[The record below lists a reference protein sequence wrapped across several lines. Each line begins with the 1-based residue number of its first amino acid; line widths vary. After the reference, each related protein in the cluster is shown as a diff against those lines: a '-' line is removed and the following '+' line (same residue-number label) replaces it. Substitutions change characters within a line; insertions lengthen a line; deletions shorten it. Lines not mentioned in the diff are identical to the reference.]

1 MVKLSE
7 LTIDKRLTNN
17 KIAIFNSFT
26 QAIANTGDLDKN
38 YISNNGLLANIFT
51 YQVSQNNEYLDFIKK
66 NENNYIEFFLKI
78 MNLPQLVEILKI
90 NIQNSNLNLEID
102 SNLDKS
108 VFNNIPVFAQ
118 LIETVGSLNN
128 EDIQKYY
135 ESIISKDTQGN
146 YPSLI
151 ISLLMEQ
158 VEKILENNLVQS
170 YYQNSIPILSLYG
183 EISPKILYQK
193 YIYDTT
199 RSIQSY
205 ILNFGPSTL
214 DSISAIFNFYKLNEI
229 RKLNSSNFTTIN
241 YQNNNSFFTNY
252 LSNNS
257 NINQI
262 TDYYP
267 NGFYSAYGD
276 NINSTFIANFNNYS
290 PEYNIDLSQKYLF
303 YLGIDN
309 DYGWNNATKF
319 LKSIASEYTEII
331 LESYSSE
338 NGNVI
343 YRINNDAIT
352 QQEYNEYIENN
363 YINDVLTRLI
373 TNQNIN
379 FQESQFKSLNINN
392 QDLNY
397 LSQISKNPKVIAI
410 KFPYYQTENDE
421 NNEDMG
427 LGVQDAWYILD
438 KIVTNNNLS
447 INDITII
454 LQSYGTNSDKET
466 LKFLMNNTKYIPL
479 TIGSIYDF
487 LEKNFNDLFN
497 ENSSLQKNIFDG
509 LMSVK
514 SYNAFN
520 TKFINKLSK
529 TLYLLK
535 DYIKYD
541 TIFSNFE
548 EYFDQF
554 NFYKLLVLLN
564 NIGLYITN
572 TTRQVGINSNEE
584 SLVTNIKIPS
594 GKEIFDSNYEFN
606 FKELSTSQSAGDNGI
621 SDSKYLFSGL
631 INTAYNYGN
640 YLSVNDGSPFNRNCA
655 YTIYQRNSNGPYQ
668 DFANIK
674 IKYNYVPMY
683 YTNIDNNYEV
693 AFINSDIDL
702 VTSLIFDINGDTTN
716 YNLFYKQNLLNY
728 LNNSILVTNDNSYI
742 SVPTTSSVLYS
753 SNIED
758 ILIKNDLSYN
768 EIKQI
773 IIGNKIQNI
782 QYNTDNFSLNKF
794 TDLSSI
800 IFGNSLLTI
809 NDSLL
814 KDSSINSINFI
825 IDSSSNYDNCL
836 NTIESNAFSNC
847 VNLNN
852 VILPNNVYIIGNN
865 SFEKTTNLKNFTFS
879 KNLQTIGT
887 NAFFESGIETVYF
900 SSINDICNNA
910 FNNCNNLLN
919 VTFDISCK
927 ITILNNNIF
936 ANCISLNSVT
946 LCDSISKISNC
957 FNNCESLQNINLSKS
972 ITEIEA
978 NCFTNCI
985 NLENINIEDS
995 SLTILNDNL
1004 FTNCSKLKRCILPV
1018 SITNIG
1024 NNVFNNCIDLSY
1036 LIINGAIENDLCN
1049 NLFSNIGHKVI
1060 IYYFSN
1066 LTATS
1071 KFNNVLNDVSLVDLY
1086 NTIPQYNLIDYF
1098 ENINVEINSIFK
1110 LKNINIE
1117 FFIEDYKIN
1126 YDNLIIENSNDL
1138 DCSLNVEY
1146 ISLEQNNFSNRNIS
1160 IENGKEN
1167 GTNTLFKFI
1176 NSGTIIQYI
1185 ITFGNNLTLIIDT
1198 FINLVNNISNKPNIN
1213 YKGNKI
1219 QYISD
1224 YSKDLNFYGVNSK
1237 NNSNIDISY
1246 ISLTN
1251 SINPTEFENNGS
1263 ITLTN
1268 SGYKN
1273 NFDFFTVYIKFYIN
1287 YYYAI
1292 DENNNY
1298 NCDYNYIC
1306 YLQENVSKRNLR
1318 INNQTCKFEFI
1329 NENNINK
1336 GKLTLRFEND
1346 GNISVNNQLKL
1357 QSTYDNVLD
1366 INYTKFLF
1374 PIFSITDNS
1383 GESNNLTNI
1392 NGPPSN
1398 ISFNLGSNGPNYYF
1412 KNRIDSKILNGTIMN
1427 ILNSYNNYQK
1437 VYKQINFQS
1446 EYVYE
1451 QAWGLTKGLKA
1462 NDYISIEIIFNYFGN
1477 CKDILNNKNNIFTK
1491 NNNFAIFLDNGTT
1504 SSFSNNI
1511 LKFYNVGYFNE
1522 TFGGGLN
1529 LRTSDLF
1536 NLSLS
1541 ENYNY
1546 NDNVFNFEISGNVSN
1561 LILNGPSNLIIERGS
1576 YFEDFGVMYIGS
1588 ISNEQFKYYEYPENT
1603 YNSISLEL
1611 LTGVYEIS
1619 YVVYP
1624 FGESGISYQLSRTI
1638 QVVDSNSNKPTI
1650 TLGNNIYQEFIFN
1663 IFESSQN
1670 IYSLNN
1676 LMNYAYDSSGKELPI
1691 FNKLLTNPLNNP
1703 GNYYEYFYT
1712 YDDFGNY
1719 NSVKRTI
1726 KLTSIINIDN
1736 QTNYE
1741 LSNNIL
1747 DIYIKNNS
1755 YENSNIYIVFKQLQ
1769 TYESSGFDISFGY
1782 NGITYYT
1789 SNDALTNYDLGN
1801 IEISGNSTITPEV
1814 SNNYLILDNLI
1825 EPSSNNLISIN
1836 NLDTIYKQV
1845 GLFLVES
1852 SQNVIDFNNI
1862 DFNNINSSNS
1872 FVYTPFIEYTNL
1884 ILDSSSNFQIIYDT
1898 SNSKLDIYI
1907 ENSGTMIYNN
1917 FDKKI
1922 VFKKLHKYNASSDYS
1937 TTFSYEGLIYY
1948 TSNNTESDYNISNAS
1963 IISDYNAEISNN
1975 SIIINNT
1982 IEPFVTKVLSLI
1994 DINRINQPIGL
2005 FLIDNSENNIDFNN
2019 INSFNSFVYIG
2030 NNVYFDYN
2038 EMSYNNVT
2046 NILSI
2051 SVKSETY
2058 LNTMFETGTSNS
2070 SYLVCGIYEIS
2081 NNFNSTIYN
2090 FNYEN
2095 YNLGII
2101 QGVNTNN
2108 TTSNIISHNIN
2119 NVSMFSYNENIF
2131 INVQNI
2137 YQNNLKQY
2145 INFEINNLI
2154 LDNSK
2159 VYALF
2164 IDKNVNT
2171 QSYTDDDF
2179 ANNYGFI
2186 YENNEL
2192 FTNNSD
2198 NIYIINQHLLN

>member
-1 MVKLSE
+1 MVKLSD
-7 LTIDKRLTNN
+7 LTIDKTLTNN

-38 YISNNGLLANIFT
+38 YVSNNGLLINTFT
-51 YQVSQNNEYLDFIKK
+51 YQVSKNNEYLDFTKI

-90 NIQNSNLNLEID
+90 NVENNNLNLVID

-108 VFNNIPVFAQ
+108 VFNNIPIFIQ
-118 LIETVGSLNN
+118 LIETFGSLNN
-128 EDIQKYY
+128 DNIQKSY

-158 VEKILENNLVQS
+158 VEKILENNLVQN

-199 RSIQSY
+199 RSIPSY

-229 RKLNSSNFTTIN
+229 RKLNSSKFRTIN
-241 YQNNNSFFTNY
+241 YENDNSFFTNY

-257 NINQI
+257 NINEI

-267 NGFYSAYGD
+267 TGFYSAYGD
-276 NINSTFIANFNNYS
+276 KVNSTFIANFNNYS
-290 PEYNIDLSQKYLF
+290 LEYNIDLSQKYLF

-319 LKSIASEYTEII
+319 LKSIASEYREII
-331 LESYSSE
+331 LESYSSVTDVE
-338 NGNVI
+338 
-343 YRINNDAIT
+343 
-352 QQEYNEYIENN
+352 NEYVNN
-363 YINDVLTRLI
+363 SFLNSET
-373 TNQNIN
+373 TNSNIN
-379 FQESQFKSLNINN
+379 FEESLLKSININN
-392 QDLNY
+392 QNLNNF
-397 LSQISKNPKVIAI
+397 SQISKNPKVIAI
-410 KFPYYQTENDE
+410 KFAYYQTENDKHVKE
-421 NNEDMG
+421 IG
-427 LGVQDAWYILD
+427 KGVHDAWYILD
-438 KIVTNNNLS
+438 KIVTYKNLS
-447 INDITII
+447 TDDITII
-454 LQSYGTNSDKET
+454 LQSYGTDSDKET
-466 LKFLMNNTKYIPL
+466 LNFLKDNPKYIPL
-479 TIGSIYDF
+479 TIGSVYDF
-487 LEKNFNDLFN
+487 LEKSFNDLFSDN
-497 ENSSLQKNIFDG
+497 QSLSRNTFDG
-509 LMSVK
+509 LKSVK

-529 TLYLLK
+529 TFYLLK

-541 TIFSNFE
+541 TIFNNFE

-572 TTRQVGINSNEE
+572 TTRLNGINSNEE

-594 GKEIFDSNYEFN
+594 GNEIYNANFEFN
-606 FKELSTSQSAGDNGI
+606 FKELSNSQSAGENGI

-640 YLSVNDGSPFNRNCA
+640 YLSVDDGSPFKRNCA
-655 YTIYQRNSNGPYQ
+655 YTIYERNSNGPYQ

-683 YTNIDNNYEV
+683 YTNIDNKYEV

-702 VTSLIFDINGDTTN
+702 VTSLIFDINGDTAN

-742 SVPTTSSVLYS
+742 LVPTTSSILYS

-768 EIKQI
+768 QIKEI

-782 QYNTDNFSLNKF
+782 EYNTDNFSLNQF

-809 NDSLL
+809 NNSLL

-836 NTIESNAFSNC
+836 NTIEANAFSNC

-852 VILPNNVYIIGNN
+852 VILPNNVYTIGNN

-879 KNLQTIGT
+879 KNLQTIGSS
-887 NAFFESGIETVYF
+887 AYLESGIESVYF
-900 SSINDICNNA
+900 SSIDDIFNNA

-919 VTFDISCK
+919 VTFDNSCK
-927 ITILNNNIF
+927 ITILNNDIF
-936 ANCISLNSVT
+936 ANCISLNSVK

-995 SLTILNDNL
+995 SLTFLSDNL
-1004 FTNCSKLKRCILPV
+1004 FTNCIKLKRCILPV

-1024 NNVFNNCIDLSY
+1024 NNVFNNCSDLSY
-1036 LIINGAIENDLCN
+1036 LIINGTIENDLCN
-1049 NLFSNIGHKVI
+1049 NVFSNIGDKVI

-1066 LTATS
+1066 LTDTS
-1071 KFNNVLNDVSLVDLY
+1071 KFNDVVNDVLLVDLY
-1086 NTIPQYNLIDYF
+1086 NTIPTSYKLIDHYQ
-1098 ENINVEINSIFK
+1098 NLNVETNSLFK
-1110 LKNINIE
+1110 LKNIGIE
-1117 FFIEDYKIN
+1117 FFIEDFKLN
-1126 YDNLIIENSNDL
+1126 YDNLIIQYTDYL
-1138 DCSLNVEY
+1138 DCSLNV
-1146 ISLEQNNFSNRNIS
+1146 IIVKFSYNDFKNKNIELKDAT
-1160 IENGKEN
+1160 EN
-1167 GTNTLFKFI
+1167 TIPRSFKFI
-1176 NSGTIIQYI
+1176 GSSNIIYYTIM
-1185 ITFGNNLTLIIDT
+1185 FGNNLTLNPST
-1198 FINLVNNISNKPNIN
+1198 QINVINSISNKPNIK
-1213 YKGNKI
+1213 YKGNRI

-1237 NNSNIDISY
+1237 NSLNMDISY
-1246 ISLTN
+1246 HSLIN
-1251 SINPTEFENNGS
+1251 SINPTEFNDEFSLQITNNA
-1263 ITLTN
+1263 
-1268 SGYKN
+1268 YKN
-1273 NFDFFTVYIKFYIN
+1273 NFNFSNNTNIKLYVN
-1287 YYYAI
+1287 YYYTI

-1318 INNQTCKFEFI
+1318 VSNENCKFEFI

-1357 QSTYDNVLD
+1357 QSTIDNVLD
-1366 INYTKFLF
+1366 VNYTKFLF
-1374 PIFSITDNS
+1374 PIFSITNTNA
-1383 GESNNLTNI
+1383 ESNDLTDI
-1392 NGPPSN
+1392 NGPPLDT
-1398 ISFNLGSNGPNYYF
+1398 SFNLGSSGTTASGIGPNYYF
-1412 KNRIDSKILNGTIMN
+1412 KNRIDSKILNGTTMN
-1427 ILNSYNNYQK
+1427 IISSYNNYEK

-1451 QAWGLTKGLKA
+1451 QSWGLTKGLKA
-1462 NDYISIEIIFNYFGN
+1462 NDYVNIEIIFNYFGN
-1477 CKDILNNKNNIFTK
+1477 CKDISNNKNNIFTK
-1491 NNNFAIFLDNGTT
+1491 DNNFAIFLDNGTT

-1522 TFGGGLN
+1522 TFGGEYN

-1536 NLSLS
+1536 NLSL
-1541 ENYNY
+1541 YQIFNY
-1546 NDNVFNFEISGNVSN
+1546 NDNIFNFEISGNQNN
-1561 LILNGPSNLIIERGS
+1561 LVLNGPSNLIIERGS
-1576 YFEDFGVMYIGS
+1576 YFEDFGVMYLGS

-1611 LTGVYEIS
+1611 VTGVYEIS

-1624 FGESGISYQLSRTI
+1624 FGESGISYELSRTVN
-1638 QVVDSNSNKPTI
+1638 VVDSNSNKPNI
-1650 TLGNNIYQEFIFN
+1650 TLGNNIYQEFKIFQ
-1663 IFESSQN
+1663 SSQN

-1691 FNKLLTNPLNNP
+1691 FNKLLTTPLNTI
-1703 GNYYEYFYT
+1703 GSYYEYFYT

-1726 KLTSIINIDN
+1726 EVRGIIIDN

-1741 LSNNIL
+1741 LSGNIL
-1747 DIYIKNNS
+1747 DIYIKNNETTT
-1755 YENSNIYIVFKQLQ
+1755 YDNSNIYIVFKQLQ
-1769 TYESSGFDISFGY
+1769 TYESSSFDISFDY

-1789 SNDALTNYDLGN
+1789 SNDVLTNYNLSN
-1801 IEISGNSTITPEV
+1801 IEISANSTITPEV
-1814 SNNYLILDNLI
+1814 SNNYLILDDLI
-1825 EPSSNNLISIN
+1825 EPSSNKLITIN
-1836 NLDTIYKQV
+1836 NLDTITKQI
-1845 GLFLVES
+1845 GLFLIEES
-1852 SQNVIDFNNI
+1852 LPIIYFNNVNS
-1862 DFNNINSSNS
+1862 NNTFI
-1872 FVYTPFIEYTNL
+1872 YTPFIEYTNL
-1884 ILDSSSNFQIIYDT
+1884 IFDSCSNFQIIYDT

-1917 FDKKI
+1917 SDKKI
-1922 VFKKLHKYNASSDYS
+1922 VFKKLHKYNQSSDYNTS
-1937 TTFSYEGLIYY
+1937 FNYQGITYY
-1948 TSNNTESDYNISNAS
+1948 TSNNSATDYNISNAS
-1963 IISDYNAEISNN
+1963 IDSNYDAIISNN
-1975 SIIINNT
+1975 TIIINNQ
-1982 IEPFVTKVLSLI
+1982 IEPDTTKVLSLV
-1994 DINRINQPIGL
+1994 DMNRINQPVGL
-2005 FLIDNSENNIDFNN
+2005 FLLDNSENNIDFNN
-2019 INSFNSFVYIG
+2019 
-2030 NNVYFDYN
+2030 
-2038 EMSYNNVT
+2038 
-2046 NILSI
+2046 
-2051 SVKSETY
+2051 
-2058 LNTMFETGTSNS
+2058 LN
-2070 SYLVCGIYEIS
+2070 
-2081 NNFNSTIYN
+2081 
-2090 FNYEN
+2090 
-2095 YNLGII
+2095 
-2101 QGVNTNN
+2101 Q
-2108 TTSNIISHNIN
+2108 
-2119 NVSMFSYNENIF
+2119 
-2131 INVQNI
+2131 
-2137 YQNNLKQY
+2137 
-2145 INFEINNLI
+2145 
-2154 LDNSK
+2154 
-2159 VYALF
+2159 
-2164 IDKNVNT
+2164 
-2171 QSYTDDDF
+2171 
-2179 ANNYGFI
+2179 
-2186 YENNEL
+2186 
-2192 FTNNSD
+2192 
-2198 NIYIINQHLLN
+2198 